1 MSYLEIYNNVGY
13 DLLDSDPSK
22 RQLEDLQKVKI
33 QRDTEGKIKFSN
45 LKVFRVEKEEDML
58 NLLFIGDTNRVICET
73 PLNDVSTRS
82 HCVFTIYS
90 NIFVDEESLTIFLA
104 ISKLLL
110 CIIIIT
116 ITIIRNLS

>member
-22 RQLEDLQKVKI
+22 RQLEDLQKVKL
-33 QRDTEGKIKFSN
+33 QRDPEGKIKFSN
-45 LKVFRVEKEEDML
+45 LKIFRVENEEDML

-90 NIFVDEESLTIFLA
+90 NILVSEESLAIFLA
-104 ISKLLL
+104 FS
-110 CIIIIT
+110 T
-116 ITIIRNLS
+116 